1 MNEEMKRICFLIPD
15 GIGIRNYLY
24 SDVISILVKQG
35 HQVILWHSLDPEL
48 IKLTEKRLDVNFEQY
63 LFTHKPDG
71 KRVQLLRESAR
82 FARLKL
88 NARKK
93 NNPTIL
99 TNWTG
104 RSASRKGKLLIKGAE
119 FIGGF
124 LRSYDLIASTES
136 YEFKLVRK
144 SKEFYSAKKFLE
156 EIKPDLVFCTHQRV
170 FSVTSAIEAAKSLGI
185 PTSTAIFSWDN
196 LPKGRL
202 PFRTDQ
208 YLVWSEYMYDEL
220 RSYYPEILEHQ
231 IEVTGS
237 PQFDFY
243 YKEGIILESGELAS
257 KYGLD
262 ASKTWVCFS
271 GCDTVTSPD
280 DPKYLS
286 DVAESL
292 MDHDEVELIFRPVP
306 VEKVDRFL
314 PVLEKFNKIKLI
326 KPIWVTGSHWG
337 NFFPLYED
345 IQLLVNLAYH
355 CKVVVNMG
363 STMALDFS
371 TFGNIG
377 LYLRYDHQ
385 GVKPESSVETIFRF
399 QHFRSMGDLKAVG
412 YIHSPSEIKPKIIEA
427 IENAEEIA
435 PDRKLWFDKI
445 VEPKTSQ
452 TAATRIVQ
460 AISKLL

>member
-1 MNEEMKRICFLIPD
+1 MKRICFLIPD

-24 SDVISILVKQG
+24 SDVISILVERG
-35 HQVILWHSLDPEL
+35 YQVILWHSLDPEL
-48 IKLTEKRLDVNFEQY
+48 IKLTEKRLKVNFEQY
-63 LFTHKPDG
+63 PFIHKPDG
-71 KRVQLLRESAR
+71 KRIQLLRESAR
-82 FARLKL
+82 YARLKL

-104 RSASRKGKLLIKGAE
+104 RSSTRKGKLLIKGAE
-119 FIGGF
+119 FMGKF
-124 LRSYDLIASTES
+124 LNSYSLIAATES
-136 YEFKLVRK
+136 FEFKLVRN
-144 SKEFYSAKKFLE
+144 SKEFNSAKSFLE

-202 PFRTDQ
+202 PFRADQ
-208 YLVWSEYMYDEL
+208 YLVWSDYMRDEL
-220 RSYYPEILEHQ
+220 RTYYPEISDEQ
-231 IEVTGS
+231 IVVTGS

-243 YKEGIILESGELAS
+243 YKKGVILKREELAA

-271 GCDTVTSPD
+271 GCDTITSPD
-280 DPKYLS
+280 DPKYLR
-286 DVAESL
+286 DVANAL
-292 MDHDEVELIFRPVP
+292 DDQKDIQLIFRPVP

-314 PVLEKFNKIKLI
+314 PVLNDFKSIKLI
-326 KPIWVTGSHWG
+326 KPVWITGSHWG
-337 NFFPLYED
+337 DFFPLYED

-377 LYLRYDHQ
+377 LYLRYDHE
-385 GVKPESSVETIFRF
+385 GVKPEASVETIFRF

-412 YIHSPSEIKPKIIEA
+412 FIQSHSKIKPKILEA
-427 IENAEEIA
+427 IKKPEDIA
-435 PDRKLWFDKI
+435 PDRRLWFDKI
-445 VEPKTSQ
+445 VQPNPNQ
-452 TAATRIVQ
+452 TAAIRIAQ
-460 AISKLL
+460 AISNLI

>member
-1 MNEEMKRICFLIPD
+1 MKRICFLIPD

-24 SDVISILVKQG
+24 SDIISILINQG
-35 HQVILWHSLDPEL
+35 YQVVLWHSLDPEL
-48 IKLTEKRLDVNFEQY
+48 INLTEERLGESFEQY
-63 LFTHKPDG
+63 PFTHKPDG
-71 KRVQLLRESAR
+71 NRVQLLRESAR
-82 FARLKL
+82 YARLKL

-104 RSASRKGKLLIKGAE
+104 RASSKKGKLLNIGAK
-119 FIGGF
+119 FIGNF
-124 LRSYDLIASTES
+124 LTSYSSIASIES
-136 YEFKLVRK
+136 LEFELVRK
-144 SKEFYSAKKFLE
+144 SKKFDSTKSFLE
-156 EIKPDLVFCTHQRV
+156 EIKPDILFCTHQRV

-208 YLVWSEYMYDEL
+208 YLVWSDYMRDEL
-220 RSYYPEILEHQ
+220 RSYYPEILDRQ
-231 IEVTGS
+231 IIITGS

-243 YKEGIILESGELAS
+243 YQKGIVLDRKDFAI

-262 ASKTWVCFS
+262 TSKTWVCFS
-271 GCDTVTSPD
+271 GCDTVTSPN
-280 DPKYLS
+280 DPKYLR

-292 MDHDEVELIFRPVP
+292 HGDKDIQLIFRPVP

-314 PVLEKFNKIKLI
+314 PVLNDFKSILLI
-326 KPIWVTGSHWG
+326 KPIWKTGSHWG

-377 LYLRYDHQ
+377 LYLRYDHE
-385 GVKPESSVETIFRF
+385 GVRPEASVETIFRF
-399 QHFRSMGDLKAVG
+399 QHFRSMSNLTAVG
-412 YIHSPSEIKPKIIEA
+412 FIHSPSEIKPKIKEA
-427 IENAEEIA
+427 IKNPEGIA
-435 PDRKLWFDKI
+435 PDRMLWFNKI
-445 VEPKTSQ
+445 VQPNPNQ
-452 TAATRIVQ
+452 TAAIRIAQ
-460 AISKLL
+460 AISNLL

>member
-1 MNEEMKRICFLIPD
+1 MKRICFLIPD

-24 SDVISILVKQG
+24 SEVISILIQQG

-48 IKLTEKRLDVNFEQY
+48 IQLTEKRLGLSFEQY
-63 LFTHKPDG
+63 PFEHKPDG
-71 KRVQLLRESAR
+71 MWVQLLREAAR

-88 NARKK
+88 NARAKD
-93 NNPTIL
+93 NQTIL

-104 RSASRKGKLLIKGAE
+104 KASSKKGQLLLKGAE
-119 FIGGF
+119 ILGSF
-124 LRSYDLIASTES
+124 LKSYSAVSSVEDL
-136 YEFKLVRK
+136 EFKLVRSSK
-144 SKEFYSAKKFLE
+144 SFQMAEAFLKE
-156 EIKPDLVFCTHQRV
+156 INPDLIFCTHQRV
-170 FSVTSAIEAAKSLGI
+170 FSVTSAIEAANSLGI
-185 PTSTAIFSWDN
+185 LTSTAIFSWDN

-208 YLVWSEYMYDEL
+208 YLVWSNYMREEL
-220 RSYYPEILEHQ
+220 RMYYPEISENQ
-231 IEVTGS
+231 IKVTGS

-243 YKEGIILESGELAS
+243 FQNGILLDRKVIAE

-271 GCDTVTSPD
+271 GSDSLASPN
-280 DPKYLS
+280 DPLFLR
-286 DVAESL
+286 DVAASL
-292 MDHDEVELIFRPVP
+292 ANDVEIQLIFRPVP

-314 PVLEKFNKIKLI
+314 PVLIDFPKVKLI

-337 NFFPLYED
+337 NFFPLFED

-377 LYLRYDHQ
+377 LYLRYDHEN
-385 GVKPESSVETIFRF
+385 VSAESSVKTIFEF
-399 QHFRSMGDLKAVG
+399 QHFRSMGDWKAVG
-412 YIHSPSEIKPKIIEA
+412 YIDSPSQIASMVNQA
-427 IENAEEIA
+427 ISNPDEVA
-435 PDRKLWFDKI
+435 PDRMLWFNKI
-445 VEPKTSQ
+445 VEPKTDK
-452 TAATRIVQ
+452 TASLQIAE
-460 AISKLL
+460 ALEAL